1 MHSAEIIHFTTQA
14 LTLVLY
20 LSLPPILVAALVG
33 TLVSLIQALTQVQEQ
48 TLGGF
53 VVKLIAV
60 IITLFVT
67 TQWLGAEL
75 HAFASLAM
83 DKIPQIR

>member
-1 MHSAEIIHFTTQA
+1 MNPSEIIYYTTQA
-14 LTLVLY
+14 LTLILV
-20 LSLPPILVAALVG
+20 LSLPPILVAAFVG

-48 TLGGF
+48 TLGF

-75 HAFASLAM
+75 HSFAVLTM

>member
-1 MHSAEIIHFTTQA
+1 
-14 LTLVLY
+14 
-20 LSLPPILVAALVG
+20 
-33 TLVSLIQALTQVQEQ
+33 LVSLIQALTQVQEQ
-48 TLGGF
+48 TLGF

-67 TQWLGAEL
+67 AQWLGAEL
-75 HAFASLAM
+75 HSFATLTL

>member
-1 MHSAEIIHFTTQA
+1 MNPAEIIHFATQA
-14 LTLVLY
+14 LTLVLF
-20 LSLPPILVAALVG
+20 LSLPPILVAAFVG

-48 TLGGF
+48 TLGF

-67 TQWLGAEL
+67 AQWLGAEL
-75 HAFASLAM
+75 HSFATLTL

>member
-1 MHSAEIIHFTTQA
+1 MSSAEIIHLTTQA
-14 LTLVLY
+14 LTLVLF
-20 LSLPPILVAALVG
+20 LSLPPILVAAFVG

-48 TLGGF
+48 TLGF
-53 VVKLIAV
+53 VVKLVAV

-75 HAFASLAM
+75 HSFSTLILN
-83 DKIPQIR
+83 KIPQIR

>member
-1 MHSAEIIHFTTQA
+1 
-14 LTLVLY
+14 
-20 LSLPPILVAALVG
+20 
-33 TLVSLIQALTQVQEQ
+33 
-48 TLGGF
+48 
-53 VVKLIAV
+53 V